1 MVEISW
7 RNFNTGK
14 DCIRRFDD
22 LIRLVASYDT
32 LLEKY
37 ELVLKDVEESR
48 AAAEVVLRNA
58 EILQVALGEVHK
70 QVLDAI
76 DPVNVRKHGLV
87 MPNLQA
93 LKRKTTL
100 SKHEQAL
107 KLLKVLASLEML
119 CFCCLNLKF

>member
-1 MVEISW
+1 M
-7 RNFNTGK
+7 
-14 DCIRRFDD
+14 
-22 LIRLVASYDT
+22 DT

-37 ELVLKDVEESR
+37 ELVLKDVEKSR

-87 MPNLQA
+87 MSNLQA

-100 SKHEQAL
+100 SKL
-107 KLLKVLASLEML
+107 KNAIKLGMIMFKYGT
-119 CFCCLNLKF
+119 